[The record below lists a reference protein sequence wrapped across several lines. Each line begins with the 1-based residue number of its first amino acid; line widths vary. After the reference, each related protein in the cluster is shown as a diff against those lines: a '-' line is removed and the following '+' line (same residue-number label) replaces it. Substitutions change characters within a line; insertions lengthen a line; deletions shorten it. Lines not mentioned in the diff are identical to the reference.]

1 MNSRA
6 RFSTRVGAF
15 GLDKGHNSL
24 TRAHTWMSWMLAL
37 AALWPGVGALAA
49 PASIPAK
56 PAPAKSAPISV
67 SVNEQPAIS
76 AAVALREAN
85 ERFAANDR
93 AGAERLLAQIANH
106 SVVGDYALLLWM
118 RSLVES
124 GRTAEAIVMR
134 LEWEPLD
141 SPLNGEFFTLLGRA
155 YASEGAEGQ
164 ARESWS
170 RALGLE
176 TNPDRLAA
184 LHMSIGAS
192 NERSERFEQAANA
205 YLDIWIQYPETDS
218 RDAAD
223 TALGSLEARLGHTMR
238 SAAEYRKRGDV
249 LFQLRN
255 NEAALD
261 AYERAIAA
269 EPSLTERRRAER
281 KRAQTLFRLRRYPE
295 AARAF
300 GRLPADDE
308 IAIEIARAH
317 ARSGDVPGAIRELE
331 AIGKRTRSA
340 HSVQANYLAGLLADE
355 DDPVRARSF
364 FDQTIARGGVTSYA
378 NAAIWRL
385 GWSAYR
391 AGEFAEAI
399 RYFDRLIRSDKGLS
413 GLGPRYWRAR
423 AIERSG
429 GSGAAAIFASIA
441 GEFPF
446 SYYGWRALQR
456 VQHSL
461 GDVGEAGI
469 GQSGDGQVGEGTASP
484 LAPGNVTLPPI
495 ALARVAILIDAGMH
509 EAASE
514 ELARL
519 FTAAN
524 GLADRLALA
533 ELYSETG
540 DFHRAQRLVVDAYG
554 DRLASTPA
562 LVDLDIWWHAW
573 PAPFADAL
581 RKTAERGVR
590 VEPGLVYAV
599 MREESGYRP
608 KVLSVSGARGL
619 LQIMPETGERLAR
632 SESLHEFH
640 SDDLFDPQ
648 TNIHLGSAYLEQ
660 LLARFDGRAAA
671 AVASYNAGPEAVSR
685 WLETGPSEDDEWVEA
700 IPYEQTRTYVKHVLR
715 SLQVYRVLY

>member
-6 RFSTRVGAF
+6 RFSTRVGAS
-15 GLDKGHNSL
+15 GLDKGHNSI
-24 TRAHTWMSWMLAL
+24 TRAHTWMPWMLAL
-37 AALWPGVGALAA
+37 AALWPGVGVLAA
-49 PASIPAK
+49 PVPAK
-56 PAPAKSAPISV
+56 SAPAKSAPV
-67 SVNEQPAIS
+67 LPSVNEQPAIS

-85 ERFAANDR
+85 ERFAANDH

-106 SVVGDYALLLWM
+106 PVVGDYALLLWM

-134 LEWEPLD
+134 LEWDRLD
-141 SPLNGEFFTLLGRA
+141 SPLDGEFFTLLGRA

-170 RALGLE
+170 RALGSE

-184 LHMSIGAS
+184 VHMSIGAS
-192 NERSERFEQAANA
+192 NERSERFVQAANA
-205 YLDIWIQYPETDS
+205 YLDVWIQYPETDS
-218 RDAAD
+218 RDASD
-223 TALGSLEARLGHTMR
+223 TALGSLEARLGHTIR
-238 SAAEYRKRGDV
+238 TAVEYRKRGDV
-249 LFQLRN
+249 LFGLRS

-317 ARSGDVPGAIRELE
+317 ARSGDVPRAIRELE

-355 DDPVRARSF
+355 DDPLHARAF
-364 FDQTIARGGVTSYA
+364 FDQTIARGGATSYA

-399 RYFDRLIRSDKGLS
+399 RYFDRLIRSDTGLS

-429 GSGAAAIFASIA
+429 GSGAAAIYASIA

-446 SYYGWRALQR
+446 SYYGWRASQR
-456 VQHSL
+456 TQHRL
-461 GDVGEAGI
+461 DDVGEVGESA
-469 GQSGDGQVGEGTASP
+469 DGQAGQRTASP
-484 LAPGNVTLPPI
+484 LAPGNATLPPI

-519 FTAAN
+519 FTAAT
-524 GLADRLALA
+524 GLSDRLALA
-533 ELYSETG
+533 ELYSQTG

-554 DRLASTPA
+554 DRLASAPA

-573 PAPFADAL
+573 PTPFVDAF
-581 RKTAERGVR
+581 RKTAERGVQ

-599 MREESGYRP
+599 MREESGYQP

-619 LQIMPETGERLAR
+619 LQIMPETGERMAR
-632 SESLHEFH
+632 SESLHEF
-640 SDDLFDPQ
+640 DKDALFDPE

-685 WLETGPSEDDEWVEA
+685 WLESGPSEDDEWVEA
-700 IPYEQTRTYVKHVLR
+700 IPYEQTRTYVKRVLR